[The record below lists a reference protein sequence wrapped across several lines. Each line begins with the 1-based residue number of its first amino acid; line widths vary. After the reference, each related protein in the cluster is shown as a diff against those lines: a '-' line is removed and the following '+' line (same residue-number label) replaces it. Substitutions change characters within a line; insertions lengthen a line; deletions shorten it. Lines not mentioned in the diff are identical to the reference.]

1 MKRIFGYLHLVNFQ
15 NSDFWWTLMTFQI
28 KLAIPC
34 WPQKTRFPSD
44 DHEKLGHGMATKLLE
59 VSWLNRIEFWKFQ
72 FFSKIHQKT
81 ESEDAF
87 SEDVFKYKPEV
98 FFMSVPSDS
107 WPSSLFFFVLLFD
120 TILFLHVFLGI
131 ISFSLNF
138 PKIGSSLDLPSA
150 LLLVFKI
157 LQDFS
162 DYWRSSESN
171 FNWFSWASLSF
182 FLLWSSLCSFSRLSI
197 FKETDLRR
205 QLFSC
210 LI

>member
-1 MKRIFGYLHLVNFQ
+1 
-15 NSDFWWTLMTFQI
+15 
-28 KLAIPC
+28 
-34 WPQKTRFPSD
+34 
-44 DHEKLGHGMATKLLE
+44 MATKLLE
-59 VSWLNRIEFWKFQ
+59 VSWLNRIEFWKFR

-87 SEDVFKYKPEV
+87 SEDVFKNKPEV

-162 DYWRSSESN
+162 DYLKIFRIELQLVQLG
-171 FNWFSWASLSF
+171 FFKF